1 MNEWYSIGG
10 FNDPMSSLSHLVGTV
25 LFFVFAIL
33 LLRSAWRNRARFW
46 FSLQFAIASL
56 ALLSIS
62 FVYHMQSLESVSRE
76 VMLRLDVA
84 AIFVLI
90 ASTFTIIHG
99 ILFNGWKRW
108 GVVVLQW
115 TIAVTGLTLRA
126 IFFHQIP
133 RILGDGIFWRRVELF
148 VGSGISFVWLCSFIN
163 GRFRE

>member
-1 MNEWYSIGG
+1 
-10 FNDPMSSLSHLVGTV
+10 
-25 LFFVFAIL
+25 
-33 LLRSAWRNRARFW
+33 
-46 FSLQFAIASL
+46 
-56 ALLSIS
+56 
-62 FVYHMQSLESVSRE
+62 
-76 VMLRLDVA
+76 MLRLDVA

-133 RILGDGIFWRRVELF
+133 RILGDGIFLLMGW
-148 VGSGISFVWLCSFIN
+148 VGAYSAWLLWKDFGWAGVSKVIWGGVFYTIGVAIHSTNSWVFIPKVWGPHETFHLLVLVGLAVHWTFVWEIVDGSFQRKHSKKGQQLPLPAIQ
-163 GRFRE
+163 E